1 MTTTPGTATAVVRSG
16 KTFEGM
22 VFPDTHP
29 LTVPDARVRRVH
41 MFDVPAL
48 LRQHAHESLHT
59 LSGEEWWTIGEFR
72 YTREDYDTAVARR
85 AMVAGNMIIEYGIEK
100 G

>member
-1 MTTTPGTATAVVRSG
+1 MTTPTTVARSG

-29 LTVPDARVRRVH
+29 LTVPTQHVRHVH
-41 MFDVPAL
+41 MFDVPAT

-59 LSGEEWWTIGEFR
+59 LSGEEWWTVGEFR
-72 YTREDYDTAVARR
+72 YTRQDYDTAVARR
-85 AMVAGNMIIEYGIEK
+85 VTRDGHMTVEYGIECE
-100 G
+100 

>member
-1 MTTTPGTATAVVRSG
+1 MTVTTAAVVRSG

-22 VFPDTHP
+22 VIPDTHP
-29 LTVPDARVRRVH
+29 LTVPGRSVRRVH
-41 MFDVPAL
+41 MFDVPTT
-48 LRQHAHESLHT
+48 LRQHAHEALHA

-85 AMVAGNMIIEYGIEK
+85 VMVAGSMIIEYGIEED
-100 G
+100 